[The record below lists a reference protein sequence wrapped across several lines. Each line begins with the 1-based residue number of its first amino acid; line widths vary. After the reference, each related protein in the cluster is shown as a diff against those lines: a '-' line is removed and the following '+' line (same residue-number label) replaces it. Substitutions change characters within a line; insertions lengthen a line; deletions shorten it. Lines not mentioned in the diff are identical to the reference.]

1 MEVEKVIKVWNE
13 SLKNIDKNTGYENFF
28 VELQKTD
35 IFSYKFPFCNLLKNY
50 YDKLIK
56 SRDEEEKKKFLK
68 IFSKTLKK
76 IREKNEKIKEL
87 YANYEK
93 SKDIIEKALT
103 NGYISEE
110 EIKDDELKNKLQEV
124 GITILKDAKEKLEIA
139 LYDDV
144 FYLVEKEKIKELGE
158 IMKRK
163 EKIMNELQVINAKK
177 QAYVLTND
185 EEKEFEKKQLQLA
198 EQLKK
203 LDGFI
208 KIVIWGG

>member
-198 EQLKK
+198 EELKK

-208 KIVIWGG
+208 KIVI

>member
-13 SLKNIDKNTGYENFF
+13 SLKNIDKNNGYENFF

-93 SKDIIEKALT
+93 SRDIIEKALI

-110 EIKDDELKNKLQEV
+110 EIKDNELKNKLQEV
-124 GITILKDAKEKLEIA
+124 GITILRDAKEKLEIA

-144 FYLVEKEKIKELGE
+144 FYLVEKEKIEELGE

-198 EQLKK
+198 EELKK
-203 LDGFI
+203 LESFI
-208 KIVIWGG
+208 KIVI

>member
-50 YDKLIK
+50 YNKLIK

-110 EIKDDELKNKLQEV
+110 EIKDNELKNKLQEV

-198 EQLKK
+198 EELKK

-208 KIVIWGG
+208 KIVI

>member
-93 SKDIIEKALT
+93 SRDIIEKALT

-144 FYLVEKEKIKELGE
+144 FYLVEKEKIKELEE

-163 EKIMNELQVINAKK
+163 EKIMNELQVTNAKK
-177 QAYVLTND
+177 QAYVLTDD

-198 EQLKK
+198 EELKK

-208 KIVIWGG
+208 KIVI

>member
-1 MEVEKVIKVWNE
+1 MEVEEVIKVWNE
-13 SLKNIDKNTGYENFF
+13 SLKNIDKNNAYENFF

-56 SRDEEEKKKFLK
+56 TRDEEEKKKFLK

-93 SKDIIEKALT
+93 SRDIIEKALT

-110 EIKDDELKNKLQEV
+110 EIKDNELKNKLQEV
-124 GITILKDAKEKLEIA
+124 GITILRDAKEKLEIA

-198 EQLKK
+198 EELKK
-203 LDGFI
+203 LESFI
-208 KIVIWGG
+208 KIVI